1 VVAVDL
7 QAMRQ
12 ALANDPT
19 EEAFW
24 YLVQDESDYSFVGV
38 NVTVGVWHQAAQA
51 AINARK
57 SDLGL
62 TAPDD

>member
-1 VVAVDL
+1 MVAVDL

-24 YLVQDESDYSFVGV
+24 CLVQDESDYSFVGV
-38 NVTVGVWHQAAQA
+38 NVTVGVWHQVA
-51 AINARK
+51 
-57 SDLGL
+57 
-62 TAPDD
+62 